1 MIFGYLREQRSLIKN
16 KIPASCSRHYYGV
29 TKKKRL
35 QKIIISLTT
44 YPGRIKTV
52 HKTIITLLKQT
63 TKPDYIVLWL
73 AEEQFPHRESELPK
87 KLMKLRKH
95 GLDIKWC
102 HDIRS
107 YKKLIPAL
115 TMYPDD
121 IIITVDDDWY
131 YRKNMVEELI
141 KEHNK
146 YPEDIITNGF
156 THPYF
161 DKEGRIRTSENI
173 EEFKGTSGFMNKILG
188 SDGVLYLSKFLDAR
202 VFDES
207 VFMHIAPTNDD
218 IWFWAMAVKNGTKIR
233 VPENPVH
240 PFAMTAPEIQR
251 ANSLDSINS
260 SQNLYIE
267 TTNKIFEFYPEIK
280 ERLLQAEE

>member
-1 MIFGYLREQRSLIKN
+1 MNLNGLREIHSLKKN
-16 KIPASCSRHYYGV
+16 GIYVSCSKGHLGIV
-29 TKKKRL
+29 TQKRNKRIVL
-35 QKIIISLTT
+35 SLTS
-44 YPGRIKTV
+44 YPERIAIV
-52 HKTIITLLKQT
+52 HKTIITLLNQT
-63 TKPDYIVLWL
+63 LKPDCIILWL
-73 AEEQFPHRESELPK
+73 AEEQFPLREKELPK
-87 KLMKLRKH
+87 KLLKLQKN

-102 HDIRS
+102 RDIRS

-115 TMYPDD
+115 KLYPND

-131 YRKNMVEELI
+131 YRRNMVEELI
-141 KEHNK
+141 KEHNR

-161 DKEGRIRTSENI
+161 DKDGRIRSSENI
-173 EEFKGTSGFMNKILG
+173 SKYEGTTGYMNKILG
-188 SDGVLYLSKFLDAR
+188 SDGVLYLSKFFDSS
-202 VFDES
+202 VFDENA
-207 VFMHIAPTNDD
+207 FMHIAPTNDD